1 MDIEYEV
8 RVLDIN
14 STDFIKNLEN
24 MGAQFKGD
32 FIQKRYVYDFKPVNS
47 KKWIR
52 LRTNGYKTTLTI
64 KNIISSEIDGTKE
77 TEIEVSDFEKCN
89 LILKELGYIPR
100 SYQENRRIQYDL
112 NGVEIDIDFWPLI
125 PTYAEIEGSCEDAVY
140 NVLSLLGYD
149 KNDVTSLDV
158 DSIYLK
164 YGINLNKI
172 KELILEEERK

>member
-8 RVLDIN
+8 RILDIN
-14 STDFIKNLEN
+14 YDKFIKKLEN
-24 MGAQFKGD
+24 IGAKLKGD
-32 FIQKRYVYDFKPVNS
+32 FIQRRYVYDFKPVDS

-52 LRTNGYKTTLTI
+52 LRTNGVKTTLTI

-77 TEIEVSDFEKCN
+77 TEIEVSSFEKCN
-89 LILKELGYIPR
+89 LILNELGYIPR
-100 SYQENRRIQYDL
+100 SYQENRRIQYDF

-125 PTYAEIEGSCEDAVY
+125 PTYVEIEGTSKEEVY
-140 NVLSLLGYD
+140 KVLSLLDYNKD
-149 KNDVTSLDV
+149 NATSLDV

-172 KELILEEERK
+172 KELKLEEERK